1 MISLTRWKYLGIAAS
16 VILLLHLLLSIH
28 PTYRQSTDILSFGLL
43 PKTDPWRPTS
53 PPDSARPVLDQDIL
67 HEFEKSLEER
77 RRAKAA
83 FVILARNSD
92 LWQILDSMRQMED
105 RFNHWARYDYVFLND
120 DDFTEE
126 FKRYT
131 QALTK
136 AKCHYGKVDAE
147 DWNQP
152 SWIDEEK
159 AAAAR
164 QKLVEAKVIY
174 GDSVPYRNM
183 CRFYSGY
190 FYRHPLMADY
200 DYYWRIDPGVK
211 FYCDITYDPFLL
223 MQDEKKVYGF
233 TISLFEYIGTI
244 PTLWDAVKEFV
255 ANHPDYLADGNA
267 MSFVSD
273 DGGESY
279 NKCHFWSNFEI
290 ADLNFWRSPAYTE
303 FFDFL
308 DSKGGFYYERWGD
321 APIHSI
327 AAALFAKKEQI
338 HFFSD
343 IGYKHEPF
351 THCPQGDA
359 HTKGRCWCNERDNFD
374 WEWYSC
380 TKKYVEMF

>member
-1 MISLTRWKYLGIAAS
+1 MISISRWKYLGIAAS
-16 VILLLHLLLSIH
+16 VLILIHLLLSIH
-28 PTYRQSTDILSFGLL
+28 PTYRQSTDILSLGFL
-43 PKTDPWRPTS
+43 PRPDPWHATS
-53 PPDSARPVLDQDIL
+53 PPNSARPVVDQEIL

-83 FVILARNSD
+83 FVILSRNSD
-92 LWQILDSMRQMED
+92 LWDILDSMRQMED

-120 DDFTEE
+120 DDFTDE

-131 QALTK
+131 QSLTK

-159 AAAAR
+159 ATAAR
-164 QKLVEAKVIY
+164 EKLVEAKVIY

-190 FYRHPLMADY
+190 FYRHPLMANY

-223 MQDEKKVYGF
+223 MQDENKVYGF

-255 ANHPDYLADGNA
+255 ADHPDYLADGNA
-267 MSFVSD
+267 MDFVSD

-338 HFFSD
+338 HFFDD
-343 IGYKHEPF
+343 IGYKHVPF

-359 HTKGRCWCNERDNFD
+359 HAKGHCWCNEQDNFD

-380 TKKYVEMF
+380 TKKYIEMF

>member
-16 VILLLHLLLSIH
+16 VIVLLHLLLSIH
-28 PTYRQSTDILSFGLL
+28 PTYRQSTDILSLGLL
-43 PKTDPWRPTS
+43 PKSDPWHPTT

-83 FVILARNSD
+83 FVILSRNSD

-159 AAAAR
+159 ATAAR

-190 FYRHPLMADY
+190 FYRHPLMANY

-211 FYCDITYDPFLL
+211 FYCDINYDPFLL
-223 MQDEKKVYGF
+223 MQDENKVYGF

-255 ANHPDYLADGNA
+255 ADHPDYLADGNA

-308 DSKGGFYYERWGD
+308 DRKGGFYYERWGD

-338 HFFSD
+338 HFFDD

-359 HTKGRCWCNERDNFD
+359 HTKGSCWCNEQDNFD

-380 TKKYVEMF
+380 TKKYTEMF